1 MGATTAVTNATGSTV
16 AITATQLVLSIQP
29 ADTRQVDSADE
40 VLSCTAF
47 QTQPIIR
54 AHDAAGNIDVDFAD
68 TITASIGSDAGQLGG
83 TTSATAS
90 AGIATFSDL
99 RCDTASDGA
108 GFTLSFDDQSSG
120 AEGDLSAI
128 ASTALSADVVATQ
141 WVFTRNPDAVLSGLI
156 AGTQPEVQARD
167 ARGLTDQDFTQPAT
181 LTLNASDSIEN
192 ATATASA
199 GVAAFTGLKI
209 TGVGQ
214 DRTLTAAGGGIGSGT
229 SFDVGQAMA
238 SINFTSATQVVF
250 DGQPKALL
258 SAPDPADLAVVT
270 TYNGSNTAP
279 FDPGSYGVIA
289 TINDAIYAG
298 TASGSLTIHP
308 PLRPP
313 LASRFPLPKAPA
325 PWKLPTPT
333 PVPTRPY

>member
-1 MGATTAVTNATGSTV
+1 M
-16 AITATQLVLSIQP
+16 
-29 ADTRQVDSADE
+29 
-40 VLSCTAF
+40 
-47 QTQPIIR
+47 
-54 AHDAAGNIDVDFAD
+54 
-68 TITASIGSDAGQLGG
+68 
-83 TTSATAS
+83 
-90 AGIATFSDL
+90 
-99 RCDTASDGA
+99 
-108 GFTLSFDDQSSG
+108 
-120 AEGDLSAI
+120 
-128 ASTALSADVVATQ
+128 ATQ

-167 ARGLTDQDFTQPAT
+167 AHGITDQDFTQPAT

-192 ATATASA
+192 ATASA
-199 GVAAFTGLKI
+199 
-209 TGVGQ
+209 
-214 DRTLTAAGGGIGSGT
+214 

-308 PLRPP
+308 PLHPP
-313 LASRFPLPKAPA
+313 LASRFPLPKAPPRSPSPLPISHRASAIPFSRSSTAPTRPSTTPA

-333 PVPTRPY
+333 PAPTRPY